1 MNTTEIWQEVPYL
14 STLTA
19 IVSLSEQKDMMT
31 TMETLIGIMDKYASF
46 AALVARFINVG
57 DEI

>member
-1 MNTTEIWQEVPYL
+1 MVIWLEVPYL
-14 STLTA
+14 STLMVIA
-19 IVSLSEQKDMMT
+19 LRSEQKDMMT